1 VVEGIVVTI
10 MILRLVLLSF
20 RRLQS
25 QRHGDVAVA
34 GVAVVNFAAAD
45 AVNAADF
52 LLLAA
57 AAIVTM
63 MVPVTAAAAAHVWHV
78 AEEMLVVVVVVV
90 AVVLGRRR
98 TWKHS
103 S

>member
-1 VVEGIVVTI
+1 VVDEKVVTI
-10 MILRLVLLSF
+10 MILHLFLSY
-20 RRLQS
+20 LQS
-25 QRHGDVAVA
+25 QRHGDVDAA
-34 GVAVVNFAAAD
+34 VAVVNFAAAD

-52 LLLAA
+52 LLFALAA
-57 AAIVTM
+57 AAIITM
-63 MVPVTAAAAAHVWHV
+63 MVPVTAAAAADAWHV